1 MKLLIAACAL
11 VLWSASGH
19 ASFPG
24 APSALRVSY
33 SYSCDDPYTLT
44 LDVRNRGPRPIAFPN
59 VPRYFVDI
67 DSYAYTRRAGLRTL
81 PVLLP
86 LSLYYV
92 TEKTLKS
99 GESYR
104 TTVNLSPYV
113 SAEAGDADGVL
124 VIVEFEHR
132 PDWAVPVQLLNLYYP
147 RPRNWLRR
155 DCPIVSGGPGRLPR
169 VNLPLSPRAARP

>member
-33 SYSCDDPYTLT
+33 SYSCDDPYTLI

-169 VNLPLSPRAARP
+169 VNLPLPPRAARP